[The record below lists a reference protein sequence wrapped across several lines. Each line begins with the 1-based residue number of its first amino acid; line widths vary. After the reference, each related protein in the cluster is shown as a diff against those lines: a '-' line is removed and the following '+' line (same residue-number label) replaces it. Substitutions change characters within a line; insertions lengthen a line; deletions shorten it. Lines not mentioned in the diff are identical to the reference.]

1 MPQRP
6 QSAFFTPSRTT
17 TARSVFDALVNADI
31 DHTEIHCLQRKLNGE
46 VVVTFKTIAAKKKF
60 LRLNSLHVNSENY
73 ALQDIDKPLTFLTI
87 YDAPFELSDLAI
99 IKRLAPFCE
108 VLHYRRGKHSL
119 APNIYNGLRN
129 YRVRVIK
136 PIPNYLRFGKYQIY
150 IKYSG
155 RIPTCRNCNL
165 PGHFSNVCPNKIC
178 FNCENFGH
186 EARDCHLPT
195 LCCICKEEGHRGIG
209 CDYSWVF
216 PCTRGIPTDENSDVA
231 IESSDDGM
239 SEYGRDEDYAS
250 LVSVPPASNETIE
263 EPTSVPAAVDPPS
276 TATLLPSSSDDSP
289 SPNIL
294 DSQGL
299 LIPSEAPPKPPPR
312 RLPARLSSLSDS
324 RFGFGPSF
332 CFWINTLYNG
342 ANMRIIVNEWLS
354 DAIPLSRGVRQGDSL
369 SPLLYI
375 LCVETLACKI
385 RNNPDMEGFLL
396 PGARGLC
403 YKVGV
408 YADDTTCIVKSY
420 RSLQCLFRMIN
431 VYEGGS
437 GARLNV
443 TKTEAM
449 WLGAW
454 RSRGDQPLGL

>member
-1 MPQRP
+1 MSDRVISQVMDDGKSETLVTIVNEMPVNAVDNEMTDDGNTCENEDRSAVNGESYVSRAARTISFLERPRPTAPASNENSMPQRP
-6 QSAFFTPSRTT
+6 KSAFFTPNRTT

-31 DHTEIHCLQRKLNGE
+31 DHREIHCLQRKLNGE
-46 VVVTFKTIAAKKKF
+46 VVVTFKTIAAKEKF

-108 VLHYRRGKHSL
+108 VLHYRQGKHSL
-119 APNIYNGLRN
+119 APNIYNGLRH

-155 RIPTCRNCNL
+155 QIPTCRKCNL

-178 FNCENFGH
+178 FNCENIGH

-195 LCCICKEEGHRGIG
+195 FCCICKEEGHRGIG

-263 EPTSVPAAVDPPS
+263 EPTSVPADVDPPS

-289 SPNIL
+289 SSNIL

-324 RFGFGPSF
+324 LAVCTRKPTSPALVSGKPRSSSPFSPRLFICSSSARISGIRHGNCDGLKEEIFGF
-332 CFWINTLYNG
+332 L
-342 ANMRIIVNEWLS
+342 A
-354 DAIPLSRGVRQGDSL
+354 
-369 SPLLYI
+369 
-375 LCVETLACKI
+375 ETL
-385 RNNPDMEGFLL
+385 
-396 PGARGLC
+396 
-403 YKVGV
+403 
-408 YADDTTCIVKSY
+408 
-420 RSLQCLFRMIN
+420 
-431 VYEGGS
+431 
-437 GARLNV
+437 
-443 TKTEAM
+443 
-449 WLGAW
+449 
-454 RSRGDQPLGL
+454 